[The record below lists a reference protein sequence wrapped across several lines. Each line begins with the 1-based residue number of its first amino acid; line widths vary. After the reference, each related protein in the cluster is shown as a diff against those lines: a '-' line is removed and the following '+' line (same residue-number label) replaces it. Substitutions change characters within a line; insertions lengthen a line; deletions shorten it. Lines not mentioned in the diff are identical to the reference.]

1 MTLTVTDSDGL
12 FNLTVTELQ
21 VGKPPVPLFTWT
33 PQFPMVGDDVTFS
46 SQATSDTGVSI
57 TAYMWDFGGV
67 TGIENGSAIMIRS
80 YPAADNFT
88 VTLAVYD
95 SDGLHTSY
103 NQTVSVTSVESGG
116 QLVDYTTQF
125 VAAVIVVLIAVALVV
140 RRLRRKKEE
149 ILEI

>member
-12 FNLTVTELQ
+12 FNSTVTELQ
-21 VGKPPVPLFTWT
+21 VGKPPVPLFTWN
-33 PQFPMVGDDVTFS
+33 PQFPLVGDLVTFS
-46 SQATSDTGVSI
+46 AEATSDTGVSI
-57 TAYMWDFGGV
+57 TVYLWDFGEV
-67 TGIENGSAIMIRS
+67 NVPENGSAIMIHS

-103 NQTVSVTSVESGG
+103 NQTVSVTSVEDRG
-116 QLVDYTTQF
+116 QLVDYTTQI
-125 VAAVIVVLIAVALVV
+125 VAALIVVLIAVALVV